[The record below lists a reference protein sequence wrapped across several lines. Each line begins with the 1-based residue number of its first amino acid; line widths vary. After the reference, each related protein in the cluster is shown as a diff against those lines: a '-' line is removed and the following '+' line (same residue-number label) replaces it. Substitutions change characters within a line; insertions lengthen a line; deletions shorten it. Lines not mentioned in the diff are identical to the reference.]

1 MSADPAPPR
10 LRSVTL
16 PVPGRAPLVFEVAEG
31 GPGPF
36 FSLGV
41 RKSGSTLLHRIMG
54 FLAERNGLRVVDV
67 PGAFFRNGMTVAD
80 WMRCDLGPL
89 LRPGNLH
96 LGFRSFPGN
105 IAAHPAFAGARKV
118 FLVRDPR
125 DALVSQY
132 FSDAF
137 SHRLPDAGAEAFA
150 RKRAAAQATPLE
162 AFVLEKARN
171 LDRVLLAFR
180 PVLADPNCLVLRY
193 EECVL
198 AKRAMIARILGHF
211 GWTCPEADLSAL
223 LAQVDEIPE
232 REDPRRFVRRVLPG
246 DHREKLPPATIAR
259 LEERLAASLRAHGY
273 A

>member
-1 MSADPAPPR
+1 MTEGAPA
-10 LRSVTL
+10 LREVAIA
-16 PVPGRAPLVFEVAEG
+16 VPGRAPLPVTVAER

-54 FLAERNGLRVVDV
+54 FLGRRNGLHPVDV
-67 PGAFFRNGMTVAD
+67 PGTFFRQGLTVAD

-105 IAAHPAFAGARKV
+105 IAEHPAFVGARKV
-118 FLVRDPR
+118 FMFRDPR

-137 SHRLPDAGAEAFA
+137 SHRLPETGAEAFA
-150 RKRAAAQATPLE
+150 RKRAEARATPID
-162 AFVLEKARN
+162 AFVLGKARN

-180 PVLADPNCLVLRY
+180 PLLDDPLCLVLRY
-193 EECVL
+193 EACVL
-198 AKRAMIARILGHF
+198 EKRAMIARILAHF
-211 GWTCPEADLSAL
+211 GWRCPEAELAAL
-223 LAQVDEIPE
+223 LAEVDEVPSE
-232 REDPRRFVRRVLPG
+232 EDPRRFVRRVIPG
-246 DHREKLPPATIAR
+246 DHREKLSPGTIAR
-259 LEERLAASLRAHGY
+259 LEAILAPSMRAFGY
-273 A
+273 G